1 MIMEYYYIKDG
12 RIEILNFELSASKY
26 DVGTTYEDAI
36 QGKYVRLNDGQIE
49 FMKNN
54 NTNNIYNVWYMS
66 TTVINRTLE
75 QAKVEMLNKIT
86 EYDNSEDVNSFTFNG
101 IKCWFDTEQRRGYAQ
116 SILSCKTLQVET
128 IQVPIGNTIVTMK
141 VSDADI
147 MLAKVHLY
155 ADNCFM
161 VTLQHKNTVNNLTT
175 IEEVDSFDYKSG
187 YPDKLVFT
195 S

>member
-1 MIMEYYYIKDG
+1 MVYIYKEKEVVKYIRDSEIPEKPYIELERMIPQPVKDG
-12 RIEILNFELSASKY
+12 YTAVLNADFESNK
-26 DVGTTYEDAI
+26 
-36 QGKYVRLNDGQIE
+36 
-49 FMKNN
+49 
-54 NTNNIYNVWYMS
+54 VWYDL
-66 TTVINRTLE
+66 IKNPRTLN
-75 QAKVEMLNKIT
+75 QAKQEMLSKIIQ
-86 EYDNSEDVNSFTFNG
+86 YDSSDTVNSFTFNG
-101 IKCWFDTEQRRGYAQ
+101 IKCWFDAEQRRGYAQ

-147 MLAKVHLY
+147 MLARVHLY